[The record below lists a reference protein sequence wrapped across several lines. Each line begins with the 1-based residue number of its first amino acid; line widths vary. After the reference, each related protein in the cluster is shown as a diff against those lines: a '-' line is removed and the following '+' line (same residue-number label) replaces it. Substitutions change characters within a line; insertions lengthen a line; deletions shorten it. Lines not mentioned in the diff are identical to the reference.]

1 MEIDQEVRRSSDK
14 LRLSILLVLFLS
26 FYSSVGQFIEYG
38 GGLGA
43 TSYAGDLSRGYQ
55 PLDSRFSVYGFYR
68 LNFSEFV
75 SFRTSLTYGRLTGDD
90 SNPIDPLA
98 EERNQSFQANLFE
111 LAGTFEYYFLD
122 FRDEQSPIRWSP
134 YLFAGFGITRFSAEN
149 IPNED
154 FSRTQAVLPFGV
166 GIKQLIGKQF
176 AVALEFGPRK
186 TFTDH
191 LDGVSGGEQTV
202 KDFNFGQPNT
212 DDWYFHA
219 GISVAYILYKI
230 PCPFPY
236 IPNQSMFR
244 R

>member
-1 MEIDQEVRRSSDK
+1 MLDLEVRRSSDK
-14 LRLSILLVLFLS
+14 LKTVILFLFLS
-26 FYSSVGQFIEYG
+26 VSYTTFGQFIEFG

-43 TSYAGDLSRGYQ
+43 TSYAGDLSRGYK
-55 PLDSRFSVYGFYR
+55 PLDSRFSLYGFYR
-68 LNFSEFV
+68 LNFTEFL
-75 SFRTSLTYGRLTGDD
+75 SFRTSLMYGRLTGDD

-98 EERNQSFQANLFE
+98 EERNQSFRANFFE

-122 FRDEQSPIRWSP
+122 YRDEQSPIRWSP
-134 YLFAGFGITRFSAEN
+134 YLFAGFGMSRFSGNN

-166 GIKQLIGKQF
+166 GVKQLIGKQF
-176 AVALEFGPRK
+176 AVAFEFGPRK
-186 TFTDH
+186 TFTDF

-202 KDFNFGQPNT
+202 KDFNFGQPNS

-219 GISVAYILYKI
+219 GISIAYILYKI

-236 IPNQSMFR
+236 IPNRSMYR